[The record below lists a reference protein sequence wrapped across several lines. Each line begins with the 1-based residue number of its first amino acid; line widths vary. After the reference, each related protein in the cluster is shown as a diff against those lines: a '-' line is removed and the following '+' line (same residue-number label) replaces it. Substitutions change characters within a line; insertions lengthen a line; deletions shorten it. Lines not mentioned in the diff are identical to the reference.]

1 MRGALTTNPRS
12 AAWFQLEVVQ
22 HGLRCLP
29 VDWVGAGERG
39 PMSARGIATLDADP
53 SVSGDTASRASAEE
67 P

>member
-1 MRGALTTNPRS
+1 MRGALPINPRS

-29 VDWVGAGERG
+29 VDWGAGERG

-53 SVSGDTASRASAEE
+53 SVSGDAASRASAEE